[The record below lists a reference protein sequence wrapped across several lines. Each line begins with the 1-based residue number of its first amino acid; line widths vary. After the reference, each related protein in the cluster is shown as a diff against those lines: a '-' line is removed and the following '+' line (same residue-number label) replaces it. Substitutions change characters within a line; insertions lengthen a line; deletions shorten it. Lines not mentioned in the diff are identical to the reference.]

1 MNAALRAAVIAE
13 WREISEHRL
22 QSVGPAELN
31 SAESNPSTHMNPSL
45 RAAVIA
51 EWRGLPQR
59 KPQPDRWQS
68 PAELMPKL
76 MQRLGLR
83 ERLREAEVIDAWSKI
98 VGDFIAAHSAP
109 VALREGVLYVRVLQ
123 PALHYELEQIS
134 KSEILR
140 KLKQRFGGKTIRDIR
155 FRVG

>member
-1 MNAALRAAVIAE
+1 
-13 WREISEHRL
+13 
-22 QSVGPAELN
+22 
-31 SAESNPSTHMNPSL
+31 MNPSV

-51 EWRGLPQR
+51 EWRGLPEKKVR
-59 KPQPDRWQS
+59 ADRWQS

-83 ERLREAEVIDAWSKI
+83 ERLRETEVIEAWSKI
-98 VGDFIAAHSAP
+98 VGDFIAAHSTP

>member
-1 MNAALRAAVIAE
+1 
-13 WREISEHRL
+13 
-22 QSVGPAELN
+22 
-31 SAESNPSTHMNPSL
+31 MNPSL

-51 EWRGLPQR
+51 EWHGLPDR
-59 KPQPDRWQS
+59 KMRPDRWQS
-68 PAELMPKL
+68 PGELMPKL

-83 ERLREAEVIDAWSKI
+83 ERLRETEVIEAWSKI

-134 KSEILR
+134 KAEILR

>member
-13 WREISEHRL
+13 WRRFPE
-22 QSVGPAELN
+22 
-31 SAESNPSTHMNPSL
+31 
-45 RAAVIA
+45 
-51 EWRGLPQR
+51 R
-59 KPQPDRWQS
+59 KMQADRWHS
-68 PAELMPKL
+68 PGELMPKL
-76 MQRLGLR
+76 MQLLGLR
-83 ERLREAEVIDAWSKI
+83 ERLRETEVIEAWSKI

-109 VALREGVLYVRVLQ
+109 VALREGILYVQVLQ

-134 KSEILR
+134 KAEILR

>member
-1 MNAALRAAVIAE
+1 M
-13 WREISEHRL
+13 S
-22 QSVGPAELN
+22 
-31 SAESNPSTHMNPSL
+31 PSL

-51 EWRGLPQR
+51 EWRGLPDKR
-59 KPQPDRWQS
+59 TPSDRWKS
-68 PAELMPKL
+68 PAQVIPKL

-83 ERLREAEVIDAWSKI
+83 ERLHETEVIDAWSKI

-109 VALREGVLYVRVLQ
+109 VALRDGILYVRVLQ

-140 KLKQRFGGKTIRDIR
+140 KLKQRFGGKTIRDVR